1 MATYSEIS
9 TLILNLLPTGQQISA
24 SNHRTVEQALLDF
37 AESQWLTGD
46 VKEIDCTNSYITD
59 NFESNGLGKNERL
72 GWAICN
78 GQNGTRNR
86 TGRVSVGYGL
96 TSIGSAPTFPSIGTT
111 LDNPIIGGSKDAVVV
126 SHSHDLREDLNAVNQ
141 SGTPIQGASVPIPRV
156 VPGNWRTSD
165 GSGDPASGAAPNTQL
180 SVISAGSTGTD
191 KNMQPY
197 IVTLFI
203 QKL

>member
-96 TSIGSAPTFPSIGTT
+96 TSIGSAPIFPSIGTT

-126 SHSHDLREDLNAVNQ
+126 SHSHTIKYGGSAT
-141 SGTPIQGASVPIPRV
+141 GTKYPESPYITDTIVGDMKGTESTG
-156 VPGNWRTSD
+156 VPGD
-165 GSGDPASGAAPNTQL
+165 
-180 SVISAGSTGTD
+180 D